1 MTIVIRQFIVPAAT
15 IDPFFSFEHTDTM
28 SQPVQQSQTEI
39 IVTGFGGQG
48 IILAGRILGMAASLG
63 DKKESTLVQAYG
75 PESRGGACNAQ
86 VIISDTPIHYP
97 YVNTPDILIAMS
109 QAGYD
114 KFVTALAD
122 DSVLLIDE
130 DLVRL
135 QQAPCDHFAIPATR
149 MAENLGNKM
158 MANIIMLGFCTAVTG
173 AVSSRAAQATIADSV
188 PRGTSERNIEAFGK
202 GFDYGLST
210 LKGRRKVAAGQ
221 AGALAS

>member
-1 MTIVIRQFIVPAAT
+1 MTTP
-15 IDPFFSFEHTDTM
+15 
-28 SQPVQQSQTEI
+28 QPPKQTEI

-86 VIISDTPIHYP
+86 VIISNTPIHYP
-97 YVNTPDILIAMS
+97 YVNRPHILVAMS

-114 KFVTALAD
+114 KFAPALEPA
-122 DSVLLIDE
+122 SILLVDQ
-130 DLVRL
+130 DLVN
-135 QQAPCDHFAIPATR
+135 PEHTVCDHFAIPATR

-173 AVSSRAAQATIADSV
+173 AVTNAAAQAMVRQSV
-188 PRGTSERNIEAFGK
+188 PRGTEDRNIEAFTK
-202 GFDYGLST
+202 GYDYGLST
-210 LKGRRKVAAGQ
+210 LKGRKKRAAGQ
-221 AGALAS
+221 TGALAS

>member
-1 MTIVIRQFIVPAAT
+1 MTSSKT
-15 IDPFFSFEHTDTM
+15 IG
-28 SQPVQQSQTEI
+28 QTEI

-86 VIISDTPIHYP
+86 VIISDVPIHYP
-97 YVNTPDILIAMS
+97 YVNRPHILVAMS

-114 KFVTALAD
+114 KFAPALEPA
-122 DSVLLIDE
+122 SILLVDQ
-130 DLVRL
+130 DLVN
-135 QQAPCDHFAIPATR
+135 PEHTVCDHFAIPATR

-173 AVSSRAAQATIADSV
+173 AVTNAAAQAMVRTSV
-188 PRGTSERNIEAFGK
+188 PKGTEDRNIEAFTK
-202 GFDYGLST
+202 GYDYGLST
-210 LKGRRKVAAGQ
+210 LKGREKRAAGQ
-221 AGALAS
+221 TGALAS